1 MTDFQVEAN
10 LIDIHTES
18 IYPARITVG
27 DGIIQK
33 IEKIAAAHSQDHI
46 LPGFVDSHIHIESS
60 MLVPSEFARLA
71 TAHGTVATVSDPH
84 EIANVLGEQGV
95 RFMVENGQG
104 VNFKFFFGMPSCV
117 PATSFETSGASLGAD
132 SVRPLVE
139 ELGLKYLSEMMN
151 FPGVLFDFPDVVAK
165 LEAARSLGI
174 PIDGHAPGLGGDS
187 LRKYA
192 SGGIST
198 DHECTNIAEAN
209 EKIAAGMKILIR
221 EGSAAKNY
229 EALKPLLATNPE
241 SVMLC
246 SDDRHPDSLEHGH
259 INELVR
265 RAVSD
270 GFGLFYVLRAAISN
284 PIAHYGLEVGMLREG
299 DPADFI
305 IIDNP
310 KDFQIKQTFINGR
323 KVAEHGKTTIHSCPV
338 EPINNFKA
346 ERKSIADFA
355 CPPRGKFIRVINAI
369 EGELLTTET
378 IEEALVSGGN
388 TVSDTGR
395 DILKM
400 CVVNRYE
407 NVAPAIGFIKNFG
420 LKRGAIAS
428 SVGHDSHNI
437 IAVAADD
444 ASLTAAVNAVINARG
459 GMAVSDGSVVDC
471 LALPV
476 AGLMSAAPA
485 EEVATKYSQIE
496 QKARAL
502 GSPMMAPFMT
512 LSFMA
517 LLVIPEIKLSD
528 KGLFDGR
535 TFSFIDL
542 FAQEQK

>member
-33 IEKIAAAHSQDHI
+33 IEKIASAHSQDYI

-95 RFMVENGQG
+95 RFMVENGRR

-117 PATSFETSGASLGAD
+117 PATAFETSGASLGAD
-132 SVRPLVE
+132 SVRPLVG

-151 FPGVLFDFPDVVAK
+151 FPGVLFDFPDVMAK

-192 SGGIST
+192 SSGIST
-198 DHECTNIAEAN
+198 DHECTNIAEAS
-209 EKIAAGMKILIR
+209 EKITAGMKILIR

-229 EALKPLLATNPE
+229 EALKPLLASHPR

-265 RAVSD
+265 RAISD
-270 GFGLFYVLRAAISN
+270 GFGLFDVLRAAISN

-323 KVAEHGKTTIHSCPV
+323 KVAEHGKTTIKSIET

-378 IEEALVSGGN
+378 IEEAFVIEGN

-420 LKRGAIAS
+420 LKHGAIAS

-444 ASLTAAVNAVINARG
+444 VSLAAAVNAVIDARG

-485 EEVATKYSQIE
+485 EEVAAKYSQIE

-535 TFSFIDL
+535 TFSLIDL
-542 FAQEQK
+542 FAPEQK